1 MQVTGYIELTKEEA
15 SKAFYEELTS
25 EQRRCVYKELER
37 NVRIQKKVG
46 IPYTHEEKSAIKT
59 QLIGKYLKI
68 QREDPNSKGEIL
80 TNLEKKEL
88 KRLKKE
94 ERKRHK
100 KKRRKEKHERRSGS
114 DGRSPKPMKSPR
126 ELPAQYMDL
135 PAQYADPTPDEIL
148 EANLSDGDSWR
159 QRNKERSDHR
169 ESDSHRS
176 RVSESHR
183 SRESDSHRSRE
194 SESHRSRES
203 DSHRSRDRDDRREPH
218 RAPRARR
225 GGGWN
230 SRGGHSSS
238 NRGSESS
245 HRWERED
252 RRRSPNEGSR
262 YRDDR
267 RDRGNY
273 HDSRRQQRW

>member
-1 MQVTGYIELTKEEA
+1 MQVTGFIELTKEEA

-59 QLIGKYLKI
+59 QLIGKYLKV

-100 KKRRKEKHERRSGS
+100 KKRRKEKHERTSGS
-114 DGRSPKPMKSPR
+114 NGRSPMPMRSPR

-176 RVSESHR
+176 R
-183 SRESDSHRSRE
+183 
-194 SESHRSRES
+194 
-203 DSHRSRDRDDRREPH
+203 DRDDRREHH
-218 RAPRARR
+218 RTPRARR

-230 SRGGHSSS
+230 SRGHSSS
-238 NRGSESS
+238 SRGSGSS

-252 RRRSPNEGSR
+252 RRRSPDEGRR
-262 YRDDR
+262 YRDDH
-267 RDRGNY
+267 RDKGNY